1 MRENKITRKIFTLLC
16 VLTLIVGLSILNIP
30 VCAEE
35 IPQDRQLPRL
45 VDDADLLTDSE
56 EQELNT
62 ELDEISE
69 KQQCDVVVVTENSL
83 DGKSAQ
89 DYADDFF
96 DYNGY
101 GYGDEDS
108 GVLFLIGMDE
118 RKWAITTYG
127 YGITAFTDY
136 GLEYMED
143 EFLSYLSDGEY
154 MEAFSKYATLCDDL
168 LTQARDGHPYDVDC
182 DDDKPDVFTMIF
194 WGVVDLLIGFV
205 VAFIMAQVKKS
216 KLKSVKNQVAANAYK
231 KQGSMKVTTK
241 EDRYINSIVTKRLIP
256 RDDEDHG
263 HSGGGGSTTHVSS
276 SGRSHG
282 GRSGGF

>member
-1 MRENKITRKIFTLLC
+1 MRANKKSIKIYTLL
-16 VLTLIVGLSILNIP
+16 LTFALVFGYGIP
-30 VCAEE
+30 AVPVHAEE
-35 IPQDRQLPRL
+35 IPQDRQLSRL
-45 VDDADLLTDSE
+45 VDNADLLTDSE
-56 EQELNT
+56 EQELET

-69 KQQCDVVVVTENSL
+69 RQECDVAVVTVNSL

-89 DYADDFF
+89 DYANDFF

-101 GYGDEDS
+101 GYGDDDS
-108 GVLFLIGMDE
+108 GILFLIGMDD

-143 EFLSYLSDGEY
+143 EFLPYLKDGEY
-154 MEAFSKYATLCDDL
+154 AEAFSEYASLCDDL
-168 LTQARDGHPYDVDC
+168 LTQARDGHPYDVDSA
-182 DDDKPDVFTMIF
+182 DDKPGVFTMIF
-194 WGVVDLLIGFV
+194 WGVVDLMIGFV

-231 KQGSMKVTTK
+231 KQGSMNVTTR

-256 RDDEDHG
+256 RENENHG

-282 GRSGGF
+282 GSSGGF